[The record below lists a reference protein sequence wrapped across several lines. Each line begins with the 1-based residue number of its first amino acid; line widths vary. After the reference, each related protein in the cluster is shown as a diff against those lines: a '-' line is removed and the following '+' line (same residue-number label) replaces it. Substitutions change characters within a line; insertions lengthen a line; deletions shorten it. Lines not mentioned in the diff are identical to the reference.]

1 MTEAK
6 QGHRYQW
13 NGIEVLA
20 MENGPFP
27 VVHRITPGAVW
38 PLSYIGRVDAQS
50 LKPQPMAYFHGETPC

>member
-13 NGIEVLA
+13 NGIDVMA

-27 VVHRITPGAVW
+27 QIQRITPGAVW
-38 PLSYIGRVDAQS
+38 PLSYIGRVDAGS
-50 LKPQPMAYFHGETPC
+50 LKPQPMVYFQGEVPR